1 MLRCPRGSPF
11 TGERRT
17 SAPVQLWPNLGL
29 DVCSCCR
36 CCLLPAPA
44 DADTETAAAAP
55 RRNNAPDASAKVP
68 SRKGS
73 TSVRRTVIKTFVVDC
88 TPPLLSAHH
97 QPKKKTSPAAAES
110 THTHQHGQKKKKNAA
125 KSPALVGSLTN
136 RWRDN
141 AKHGRIPPCGSV
153 GKHRNAETQAA
164 GVARAQ
170 TPSDVRQRDGK
181 TIPMRSCGRTMAT
194 IDHFA
199 QRIVLITGT
208 ACYLYTFAVEVSLC
222 FFYKPLSLPSAN
234 IQEGKFR
241 QRPDNNT
248 HENKQEPV
256 SAVVGQATP

>member
-97 QPKKKTSPAAAES
+97 QPKKKLRPRRQKARTRIN
-110 THTHQHGQKKKKNAA
+110 TDKKKKKSGKISGFSWLAHQQVEGQCKAREDSALRQCRKAPKRGNSSRRRRARSNA
-125 KSPALVGSLTN
+125 
-136 RWRDN
+136 
-141 AKHGRIPPCGSV
+141 
-153 GKHRNAETQAA
+153 
-164 GVARAQ
+164 
-170 TPSDVRQRDGK
+170 
-181 TIPMRSCGRTMAT
+181 
-194 IDHFA
+194 
-199 QRIVLITGT
+199 
-208 ACYLYTFAVEVSLC
+208 
-222 FFYKPLSLPSAN
+222 
-234 IQEGKFR
+234 
-241 QRPDNNT
+241 
-248 HENKQEPV
+248 
-256 SAVVGQATP
+256 

>member
-110 THTHQHGQKKKKNAA
+110 THTHQHGQKKKNAA

-256 SAVVGQATP
+256 CAVVGQATP

>member
-88 TPPLLSAHH
+88 TPPLPLRTPSA
-97 QPKKKTSPAAAES
+97 QKKNFARGGRKHAHAS
-110 THTHQHGQKKKKNAA
+110 TRTKKKKKCGKISGFSWLAHQQVEGQCKAREDSALRQCRKAPKRGNSSRRRRARSNA
-125 KSPALVGSLTN
+125 
-136 RWRDN
+136 
-141 AKHGRIPPCGSV
+141 
-153 GKHRNAETQAA
+153 
-164 GVARAQ
+164 
-170 TPSDVRQRDGK
+170 
-181 TIPMRSCGRTMAT
+181 
-194 IDHFA
+194 
-199 QRIVLITGT
+199 
-208 ACYLYTFAVEVSLC
+208 
-222 FFYKPLSLPSAN
+222 
-234 IQEGKFR
+234 
-241 QRPDNNT
+241 
-248 HENKQEPV
+248 
-256 SAVVGQATP
+256 